1 MNLVAPTAPLEH
13 AIDTIIVDTFG
24 NDLIYDPNC
33 HLVLV
38 NAQVCKPSKFG
49 FWVVWVTY
57 AFTDVVGSKV
67 FICQDL
73 LFSCVI
79 IYSFILLGGKIPF

>member
-38 NAQVCKPSKFG
+38 NA
-49 FWVVWVTY
+49 
-57 AFTDVVGSKV
+57 
-67 FICQDL
+67 
-73 LFSCVI
+73 
-79 IYSFILLGGKIPF
+79 